1 MPTIEDKDYASNM
14 EKAMKALDE
23 NKNITDGN
31 RERIK
36 AYTRYL
42 YANNFSK
49 SRIYKNLLYLPR
61 MAEHLRTSF
70 EDATKEDI
78 EYVLFWINS
87 LDKAESTKSDYKVI
101 LKRFYRWIGDGEY
114 PECVRWVRTENKKAK
129 EVLPEDLLTEE
140 NILKMIDASENP
152 RDRAFIAIL
161 WESGAR
167 IGELIDI
174 RIKNFEDYK
183 YGKKIVVRGKTG
195 ARRITLISSVPYLQ
209 EWLAVHPKK
218 NDPNSYVWVNIGTI
232 RKGGKMEYP
241 AINKMLRETAKKAGI
256 HKPVNPHHFRHS
268 RATYLATKFTEAQ
281 LCQWFGWVQG
291 SRVPA
296 VYVHL
301 SGKDLDADYARLYGI
316 EDPEKPSISKMT
328 PKKCPR
334 CGASVESDARFC
346 YRCGM
351 ALDLEASQKVEEA
364 EEGMLETFVMLD
376 DPELKKAMELI
387 SRMYEIMKND
397 DEVMKKFN
405 ELSAKG
411 P

>member
-1 MPTIEDKDYASNM
+1 
-14 EKAMKALDE
+14 MKALEE
-23 NKNITDGN
+23 NKNIIDEN
-31 RERIK
+31 KEKIK
-36 AYTRYL
+36 AYIRYL
-42 YANNFSK
+42 SANNFSK

-70 EDATKEDI
+70 ENATREDI
-78 EYVLFWINS
+78 EEILLWINN
-87 LDKAESTKSDYKVI
+87 LDRSERTKSDYKVV
-101 LKRFYRWIGDGEY
+101 LKRFYRWIGNGEY
-114 PECVRWVRTENKKAK
+114 PDCVRWVRTETKKAK
-129 EVLPEDLLTEE
+129 EVLPEDLLTEDDV
-140 NILKMIDASENP
+140 LKMIEVCDNP
-152 RDRAFIAIL
+152 RDRAFIAML

-174 RIKNFEDYK
+174 KIKNFEDYK

-195 ARRITLISSVPYLQ
+195 ARRITLISSVPYIQ

-218 NDPNSYVWVNIGTI
+218 NDPNSYVWVNIGNV
-232 RKGGKMEYP
+232 RKGEKMEYP

-316 EDPEKPSISKMT
+316 EDPEKPTVSKMA

-351 ALDLEASQKVEEA
+351 ALDLETAQKVEEA
-364 EEGMLETFVMLD
+364 EEELLETFIMLD
-376 DPELKKAMELI
+376 DPELRKAVELI
-387 SRMYEIMKND
+387 SKMYRIMKND
-397 DEVMKKFN
+397 DEVLKKFS
-405 ELSAKG
+405 ELSSRG
-411 P
+411 H